1 VSDPS
6 ANTWL
11 TRTAMPTAHAG
22 LVAATADNYI
32 YAIGGRTP
40 NILSSAKVEMYMPGG
55 SLLS

>member
-1 VSDPS
+1 LPAPATPATPALDVSDPS

-32 YAIGGRTP
+32 
-40 NILSSAKVEMYMPGG
+40 
-55 SLLS
+55 